1 MKKVLAL
8 VLSCLM
14 LVVAL
19 AGCGSSSNDKKD
31 GLTEGKLTMATN
43 ATFPPYEYYEGKKV
57 IGIDAEIAGE
67 IAKKLNLELEIADI
81 EFDSIVPGVQSGKY
95 DMGMAGMTVTPER
108 KNSVNFSDSY
118 ATAIQ
123 KVIVT
128 KDSKIKSLDDIKGKN
143 IGVQTS
149 TTGDLY

>member
-31 GLTEGKLTMATN
+31 GLETVTEGKLTMATN

-67 IAKKLNLELEIADI
+67 IAKKCTEKGLLIITAKTLLRMLPPLNITYDEIDEAL
-81 EFDSIVPGVQSGKY
+81 
-95 DMGMAGMTVTPER
+95 
-108 KNSVNFSDSY
+108 SVLK
-118 ATAIQ
+118 
-123 KVIVT
+123 KVME
-128 KDSKIKSLDDIKGKN
+128 G
-143 IGVQTS
+143 
-149 TTGDLY
+149 